1 MDAHFTRKIGDAKPA
16 KTNKK
21 PFGGFILAPSAKSFS
36 SHPPEGWA

>member
-16 KTNKK
+16 KTKK
-21 PFGGFILAPSAKSFS
+21 PFGGFILAPSGKSFS